1 MIKAVTFDVWN
12 TLLRLDVMRER
23 MAEGI
28 AEVVGR
34 DPLEMK
40 LVVEEVVREIK
51 TKRQRLEVTDPLK
64 ASWELLAERLECRIN
79 DIKNGVARGLLRVL
93 EDPEPL
99 LFPDTLS
106 VIRSLRDEMEKLA
119 VIGNVLLWP
128 GSYTRAILEK
138 LGVAEYMDL
147 MIFADEAG
155 AMKPERTLFLF
166 VLKELRVEPPEAV
179 HVGDGIVEDL
189 GGAISSGMKAAI
201 IRPEARKTTVIKDLG
216 IAIIPDIGSLPGAIY
231 ILSG

>member
-34 DPLEMK
+34 DPIEMR
-40 LVVEEVVREIK
+40 LVVEEVVRDIK
-51 TKRQRLEVTDPLK
+51 AKRQRLEVTDPLK

-79 DIKNGVARGLLRVL
+79 DVKNGVARGLLRVL

-155 AMKPERTLFLF
+155 VMKPERRFFLN
-166 VLKELRVEPPEAV
+166 VLKELRVEPSEAI

-201 IRPEARKTTVIKDLG
+201 IRPEVRKTTIIKELG
-216 IAIIPDIGSLPGAIY
+216 IAIIPDIGSLPGVIY
-231 ILSG
+231 ILNR

>member
-34 DPLEMK
+34 DPLEMR
-40 LVVEEVVREIK
+40 LVVEELVRDIK
-51 TKRQRLEVTDPLK
+51 TKRQRLEVADPLK
-64 ASWELLAERLECRIN
+64 ASWEMLAERLECRTN

-99 LFPDTLS
+99 LFSDTLG

-128 GSYTRAILEK
+128 GNYTRAILER
-138 LGVAEYMDL
+138 LGIAEYMDL
-147 MIFADEAG
+147 IVFADEAG
-155 AMKPERTLFLF
+155 AMKPDRRLFLN
-166 VLKELRVEPPEAV
+166 VLKELGVEPSEAI
-179 HVGDGIVEDL
+179 HVGDGIIEDL
-189 GGAISSGMKAAI
+189 GGALSSGMKAAI
-201 IRPEARKTTVIKDLG
+201 IRPGAGRTTVIKELG
-216 IAIIPDIGSLPGAIY
+216 VAIIPNIGFLPEAIY
-231 ILSG
+231 MLNR

>member
-34 DPLEMK
+34 DPIEMK
-40 LVVEEVVREIK
+40 LVVEELVRDIK
-51 TKRQRLEVTDPLK
+51 AKRQRLEVTDPLR
-64 ASWELLAERLECRIN
+64 ASWELLSKRLECRIN
-79 DIKNGVARGLLRVL
+79 DIMNGVARGLLRVL

-99 LFPDTLS
+99 LFRDTLN

-138 LGVAEYMDL
+138 LGIAEYMDL
-147 MIFADEAG
+147 VIFADEAG
-155 AMKPERTLFLF
+155 VMKPERSLFLK
-166 VLKELRVEPPEAV
+166 VLKDLGVEPLEAI
-179 HVGDGIVEDL
+179 HVGDGIIEDL
-189 GGAISSGMKAAI
+189 GGALSSGMKAAI
-201 IRPEARKTTVIKDLG
+201 IRPEAPRVQVIKSLG
-216 IAIIPDIGSLPGAIY
+216 IAIIPDIGGLPEAIY
-231 ILSG
+231 LLNK